1 MVCWHLDLNGLPYL
15 QGSRYCGWAGGGGRA
30 KCSDLWPRVGQSTEC
45 ECVCVC
51 VCVCVWGCAR
61 LRVVFDVC
69 VCVWI
74 QYMFACVVCV
84 GNLVGP
90 SMEPPS

>member
-1 MVCWHLDLNGLPYL
+1 M
-15 QGSRYCGWAGGGGRA
+15 GSRTCKAVVTVGGRVVAGGRSVLTYGRE
-30 KCSDLWPRVGQSTEC
+30 SDNPLSVS
-45 ECVCVC
+45 VCVC